1 MWVHEG
7 RSYNYAK
14 PGATEYS
21 STQSAQAAVS
31 AARAAAEAI
40 HGLGRVR
47 LQDTGHLEAV
57 NLKRIC
63 SASSQPEAKEHAQH
77 DTWQSWLQS
86 QCNASKATDE
96 QPECYP
102 IIRALQ
108 TASK

>member
-7 RSYNYAK
+7 RFYNYAK
-14 PGATEYS
+14 SGATEYS

-47 LQDTGHLEAV
+47 LQDTGHPEAV
-57 NLKRIC
+57 NLKRVC
-63 SASSQPEAKEHAQH
+63 SASSQLEAKEHAQH
-77 DTWQSWLQS
+77 DTWQPWLQS

-102 IIRALQ
+102 VIRALQ